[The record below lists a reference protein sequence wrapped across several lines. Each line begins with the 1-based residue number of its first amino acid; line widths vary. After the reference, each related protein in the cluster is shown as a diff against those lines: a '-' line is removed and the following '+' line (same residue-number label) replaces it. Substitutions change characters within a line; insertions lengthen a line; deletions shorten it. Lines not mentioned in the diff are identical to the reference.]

1 MDPVTHTM
9 HSQREEQQRN
19 GGEKLE
25 ETRETVAA
33 SSLDPHHQKRAPGNP
48 ESPRNTA
55 SATKKPEMQASEPE
69 KTENS
74 ASEKPKEQYAV
85 DELKELVQRTQA
97 NFENYRKQTEKRL
110 QDMQEVAAKHLIMQL
125 LPVLDNFELALQNT
139 GAVKNDFIN
148 GMELIHRQLLGI
160 LDNFGVQP
168 LSLQEG
174 QAFDP
179 YAHEALMKVASDLPE
194 NRIVA
199 ELQKGYT
206 LHGRLLR
213 PAKVSISAGKKGS
226 APLPSANAAS
236 TTEKNR
242 AETAEHQA

>member
-1 MDPVTHTM
+1 MTHTM
-9 HSQREEQQRN
+9 HNQREEQQRN

-33 SSLDPHHQKRAPGNP
+33 SSLDPHKNMAQGKPD
-48 ESPRNTA
+48 SPRNTE
-55 SATKKPEMQASEPE
+55 SATKKTEAREAELE
-69 KTENS
+69 KMEKANP
-74 ASEKPKEQYAV
+74 EKPKEPYSA

-110 QDMQEVAAKHLIMQL
+110 QEMQDFAAKHLIMQL

-139 GAVKNDFIN
+139 GNVKNDFIN

-160 LDNFGVQP
+160 LEQGGVRP
-168 LSLQEG
+168 LSLEKG

-179 YAHEALMKVASDLPE
+179 HTHEALMKIASDLPE

-199 ELQKGYT
+199 QLQKGYT

-213 PAKVSISAGKKGS
+213 PAKVSISAGKKGNIGENQSPAVGDTESTS
-226 APLPSANAAS
+226 ATGKN
-236 TTEKNR
+236 TEKQN
-242 AETAEHQA
+242 A